1 MSTPETS
8 NITETLFDLFWQAL
22 AGGDY
27 DLDLLKRELR
37 ADSKFQQFLIDSL
50 DLTDFLLRVKDQYD
64 IQVPFENVPHLDS
77 LEALEGYI
85 RHHQRTQA
93 AAPVGQPLPQRHA
106 WIISY
111 TVCLQMLV
119 LGWGT

>member
-93 AAPVGQPLPQRHA
+93 AAAVGAPLPQ
-106 WIISY
+106 
-111 TVCLQMLV
+111 
-119 LGWGT
+119 